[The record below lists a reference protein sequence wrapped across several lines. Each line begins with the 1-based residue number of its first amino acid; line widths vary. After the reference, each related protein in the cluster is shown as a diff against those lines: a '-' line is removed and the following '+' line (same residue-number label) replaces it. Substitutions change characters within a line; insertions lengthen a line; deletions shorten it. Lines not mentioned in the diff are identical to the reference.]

1 MQGFD
6 YDDQVELV
14 VTEKKL
20 LNEKREKIYDFF
32 SSSLTLIVMIILWM
46 SFIFSIYSSISEFG
60 TNSESGF
67 SNSISL
73 IINVA
78 LGIIIPIAAYKLYIG
93 SRNKD
98 VLQVDSGFSLILTYL
113 KIVHV
118 ILIIAA
124 VICGFILI
132 FGFITLPAVILI
144 MIFAGG
150 VFFLAFYILSLF
162 KTFFSSLKTAFNNK
176 TQLIP
181 SAAKIKLYL
190 IIVLILS
197 IVIGLIFMIILQ
209 NIDSILPPLYDD
221 QLDEI
226 QAAIDASKIIWFS
239 SFAISFLIQA
249 FFIYYVNEFDKTFEP
264 FNAQYLK
271 ELKAYKEQMES
282 ES

>member
-1 MQGFD
+1 MQVFD
-6 YDDQVELV
+6 YDDQVELAV
-14 VTEKKL
+14 IEKRL

-32 SSSLTLIVMIILWM
+32 SSSLTLIVMIILWV
-46 SFIFSIYSSISEFG
+46 SFIFSIYSSISEFV

-78 LGIIIPIAAYKLYIG
+78 LGIIIPIAAFKLYIG

-124 VICGFILI
+124 II
-132 FGFITLPAVILI
+132 FGILFLFGIITLPII
-144 MIFAGG
+144 IFFMIIVGG

-162 KTFFSSLKTAFNNK
+162 KTFFNRLKTAFNNPK
-176 TQLIP
+176 QLIP
-181 SAAKIKLYL
+181 SASKIKLYL
-190 IIVLILS
+190 IVVLILS
-197 IVIGLIFMIILQ
+197 IVIGLLFMIILQ

-226 QAAIDASKIIWFS
+226 HAAIDASKIIWFS

-249 FFIYYVNEFDKTFEP
+249 FFIYYANEFDKTFAL
-264 FNAQYLK
+264 FNAHYLK